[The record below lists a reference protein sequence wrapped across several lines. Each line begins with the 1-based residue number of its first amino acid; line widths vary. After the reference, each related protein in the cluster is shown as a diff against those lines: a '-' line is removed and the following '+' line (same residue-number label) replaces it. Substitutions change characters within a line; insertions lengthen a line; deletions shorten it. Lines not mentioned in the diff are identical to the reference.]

1 MGDDEKV
8 ALFGLALGV
17 GLGLWATVSDG
28 GPGVGVIAVLMIVA
42 GLAWLSTSLI

>member
-1 MGDDEKV
+1 MDDDEKV

-28 GPGVGVIAVLMIVA
+28 GPGIGVIAVLMIVA
-42 GLAWLSTSLI
+42 SLAWLSTSVL